1 MLRLVRSL
9 APRMPLGF
17 VQRPTVF
24 AARLASTSTEQKEPT
39 FLENINLYYDQAAAL
54 SDVSKAL
61 LAQVK
66 KCDSMIEVSFPIRLS
81 MADEDKDPKAI
92 IVTGYR
98 AQHSH
103 HRLPVKGGIR
113 FSTHVEAQEVK
124 ALAALMTYKC
134 AVVDVPF
141 GGAKGG
147 IMIEPSQFTEAQLQR
162 ITKQYASE
170 LIRYNFLSP
179 GLDVPAP
186 DMGTGPREMAWIVQA
201 YRNLHPEDINASGC
215 VTGKPVSQGG
225 IRGRTAA
232 TGLGCFYCVREA
244 LNDKALMSK
253 VNLAP
258 GVVGK
263 TVIVQGFGNV
273 GSYAAQFCYRAG
285 MKVVAIVEREGALV
299 NKDGI
304 NIDSA
309 FLHFTKNRTFKG
321 FTGGELHTNALECLE
336 LQADVMI
343 PAAMEGQLNASN
355 ADRIKVK
362 VICEGANGPTT
373 PMAQEIL
380 EKKGTIII
388 PDLLANAGG
397 VTVSYFEWLKNLQH
411 VRFGRMTRKA
421 EEAKWETILN
431 VVKIRDDIPSA
442 KLAELRHGADEEA
455 LVFSGLEDTMVS
467 SFNAIKELAAKK
479 GCNFRT
485 AAYLI
490 AITKIASYYRELG
503 IFP

>member
-1 MLRLVRSL
+1 M
-9 APRMPLGF
+9 
-17 VQRPTVF
+17 
-24 AARLASTSTEQKEPT
+24 
-39 FLENINLYYDQAAAL
+39 ENIHTYYDQAASI
-54 SDVSKAL
+54 SDVPKPL
-61 LAQVK
+61 LETIK
-66 KCDSMIEVSFPIRLS
+66 KCDSMIEVSFPVRLN
-81 MADEDKDPKAI
+81 MADDAEAKTTI
-92 IVTGYR
+92 ITGYR

-147 IMIEPSQFTEAQLQR
+147 IMIEPSKFTESQLQR

-186 DMGTGPREMAWIVQA
+186 DMGTGPREMAWILQA
-201 YRNLHPEDINASGC
+201 YRNLCPEDINASGC

-232 TGLGCFYCVREA
+232 TGLGVFYCTREV
-244 LNDKALMSK
+244 LNDK
-253 VNLAP
+253 NLCARLGLTQ
-258 GVVGK
+258 GVAGK
-263 TVIVQGFGNV
+263 TVVVQGFGNV
-273 GSYAAQFCYRAG
+273 GSYASQFCYRAG
-285 MKVVAIVEREGALV
+285 MKIIAIVERDGALY
-299 NKDGI
+299 NADGI
-304 NIDSA
+304 NIDAA
-309 FLHFTKNRTFKG
+309 FSYWAQHKSFKG
-321 FTGGELHTNALECLE
+321 FPGGELRTDSLKMLE
-336 LQADVMI
+336 LPCDVLI
-343 PAAMEGQLNASN
+343 PAAMEGQLNKTN
-355 ADRIKVK
+355 ARNIKAK
-362 VICEGANGPTT
+362 VIVEGANGPTT
-373 PMAQEIL
+373 VAAAEII
-380 EKKGTIII
+380 EKNTGAVIV

-411 VRFGRMTRKA
+411 VRFGRMTRRA
-421 EEAKWETILN
+421 EEAKWESMLSIAKL
-431 VVKIRDDIPSA
+431 RDDVPA
-442 KLAELRHGADEEA
+442 AQLASLRHGADEEA
-455 LVFSGLEDTMVS
+455 LVFSGLEDTMVT
-467 SFNAIKELAAKK
+467 SFNAVKEVAAKK
-479 GCNFRT
+479 NCNFRV